1 MPSRGMKSSRRDDQ
15 LLSLLGLAARAGGV
29 VPGTERV
36 RLAARKDTVHL
47 VLIADDASENSRE
60 KLVPLLRAKGIP
72 FHIRYTRMEL
82 GGAVGRSP
90 LSAIGLT
97 DASLAR
103 RARELIG
110 VSGVQE

>member
-1 MPSRGMKSSRRDDQ
+1 MTKAGRAEQVLR
-15 LLSLLGLAARAGGV
+15 LLGLAARAGGV

-36 RLAARKDTVHL
+36 RIAARRNELHL
-47 VLIADDASENSRE
+47 VLLAGDASENARE
-60 KLVPLLRAKGIP
+60 KLVPLLSAKKIP
-72 FHIRYTRMEL
+72 FHEMFTRVEL

-90 LSAIGLT
+90 LSALGLT

-103 RARELIG
+103 RAHELIG

>member
-1 MPSRGMKSSRRDDQ
+1 MTNARRGDQ
-15 LLSLLGLAARAGGV
+15 VLRLLGLAARAGGV

-36 RLAARKDTVHL
+36 RIAARRNELHL
-47 VLIADDASENSRE
+47 VLLANDASENSRE
-60 KLVPLLRAKGIP
+60 KLVPLLTAKKIP
-72 FHIRYTRMEL
+72 FQITYSRVEL

-90 LSAIGLT
+90 LSALGLT